1 VKKKRPS
8 KRKPAAKKAGKK
20 PGTTLTK
27 QPHGGAIHQGPA
39 ANVVPGPG
47 RPASAIRAALARSFD
62 ERRPVYEM
70 IADGQATERIEFD
83 FKEMLPYLLCGSCGA
98 DPIIRKDTPV
108 DRVVISAWRSARTR
122 DRLRAMDSMGKFGIG
137 DTPVEFADIRQ
148 HPDAQRFMHA
158 YHEALKLELS
168 EAVAG
173 RVAKRVD
180 ELLQV
185 AATEQQ
191 AQQAAS

>member
-1 VKKKRPS
+1 
-8 KRKPAAKKAGKK
+8 
-20 PGTTLTK
+20 
-27 QPHGGAIHQGPA
+27 
-39 ANVVPGPG
+39 
-47 RPASAIRAALARSFD
+47 
-62 ERRPVYEM
+62 
-70 IADGQATERIEFD
+70 
-83 FKEMLPYLLCGSCGA
+83 
-98 DPIIRKDTPV
+98 
-108 DRVVISAWRSARTR
+108 
-122 DRLRAMDSMGKFGIG
+122 MDSMGKFGIG

-168 EAVAG
+168 EEVAG